1 MAERKALI
9 VWGGWDGHE
18 PDKIARFFEQIL
30 KAENFT
36 VEVSDTLDSFADEEK
51 VNGMTLLIPIFTMS
65 EITPAQRDPV
75 LKAVSEK
82 GVGLA
87 GCHGGMCDAF
97 RLDTEWQFM
106 TGAQWVSHPGND
118 GVKYPVNI
126 VAGKN
131 HPITQGLDD
140 FEVCSEQYYLHVDPG
155 AEVLATTP
163 FPTAGVEGPHVQNKC
178 QMPVVFT
185 KMYGGGRVFYNS
197 LGHHC
202 DVLEAPIPRELMR
215 RGFLWAN
222 KSVDNVRRLSP

>member
-1 MAERKALI
+1 MPAKSALI

-18 PDKIARFFEQIL
+18 PEKVALFFEQIL
-30 KAENFT
+30 KEEGFG
-36 VEVSDTLDSFADEEK
+36 VEVSPTLDAFADEGK
-51 VNGMTLLIPIFTMS
+51 VLAQTLLVPIVTMS
-65 EITPAQRDPV
+65 DITPAQRDPV
-75 LKAVSEK
+75 LKAVSQH
-82 GVGLA
+82 GIGLA

-126 VAGKN
+126 GRDVS
-131 HPITQGLDD
+131 HPITAGLDD
-140 FEVCSEQYYLHVDPG
+140 FEVCSEQYYLHIDPG
-155 AEVLATTP
+155 TKVLATTP
-163 FPTAGVEGPHVQNKC
+163 FPTPGVDGPHVANPC

-185 KMYGGGRVFYNS
+185 KMYGKGRVFYNS

-215 RGFLWAN
+215 RGFLWA
-222 KSVDNVRRLSP
+222 SGEM